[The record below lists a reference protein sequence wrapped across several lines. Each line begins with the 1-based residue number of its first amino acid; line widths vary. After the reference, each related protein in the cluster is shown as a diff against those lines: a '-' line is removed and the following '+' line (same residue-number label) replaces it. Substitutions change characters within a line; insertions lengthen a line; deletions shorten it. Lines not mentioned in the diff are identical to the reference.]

1 MTRSPGFSRWD
12 ACRDRGILPGPP
24 DPAEAGTPVPRLRCG
39 RAQAR
44 PYPSGT
50 DGGRAK
56 ARSYQKT
63 TPAVGCIQCTVFLP
77 HSIADAHQRVPTPAG
92 RTVDALV
99 RVPTKKPIPPGRAAD
114 VLVASRRV
122 HSMHRFSAA
131 LNSGR
136 AQTRPYPSGTGSG
149 RAADAH
155 QRVPTPAGR
164 AATGGGRAPARPY
177 PSGTGSGRAE
187 ARPYAKEPHMSG
199 G

>member
-99 RVPTKKPIPPGRAAD
+99 RVPTKKTIPPGRAAD

-136 AQTRPYPSGTGSG
+136 A
-149 RAADAH
+149 
-155 QRVPTPAGR
+155 
-164 AATGGGRAPARPY
+164 PARPY
-177 PSGTGSGRAE
+177 QKNHPSDGRRTRTSASLPQRDGQRTRTS
-187 ARPYAKEPHMSG
+187 ASLRHNLHLSG
-199 G
+199 GWHAQLTHYWLWQSAARR